1 MRQIF
6 LVQDAHHLAFL
17 QMLVIPHDMVTAKKM
32 GRGNPN
38 KTPTHFQM
46 SAGAIN
52 APSVESATHIN
63 DLSDSIDSS
72 VLHFSFIYSFINNAP
87 RGLWD
92 LSSLTRDWTHA
103 TAVNAL
109 RPNHWTARKFL
120 WTHFL
125 ISICLQ
131 SARCL
136 LCPISSSQPYHPES
150 VSEICVWKTHFLIRA
165 SCPTYSVFL
174 FPVTL
179 LFGQTGTPRPW
190 LLVPF
195 LASLPSPPTL
205 VSHF

>member
-1 MRQIF
+1 MVSLRYCFPSIVWFVCLFVFLPCSEVLSLCFELTSNHIILILPITAACQAPCLHGGPQLPNSFSLQYFSTFWMRQIF

-72 VLHFSFIYSFINNAP
+72 FLHFSFIYSFINNAP

-92 LSSLTRDWTHA
+92 LSSLTRD
-103 TAVNAL
+103 
-109 RPNHWTARKFL
+109 
-120 WTHFL
+120 
-125 ISICLQ
+125 
-131 SARCL
+131 
-136 LCPISSSQPYHPES
+136 
-150 VSEICVWKTHFLIRA
+150 
-165 SCPTYSVFL
+165 
-174 FPVTL
+174 
-179 LFGQTGTPRPW
+179 
-190 LLVPF
+190 
-195 LASLPSPPTL
+195 
-205 VSHF
+205 